1 MNKRLK
7 EINELIYLKTKLI
20 KETKKELKNLNEEKK
35 SIITYKRLES
45 QIKRKVK
52 QNGN

>member
-1 MNKRLK
+1 MNNRLK

-20 KETKKELKNLNEEKK
+20 KETKKEIKNLNEEKQ

-52 QNGN
+52 